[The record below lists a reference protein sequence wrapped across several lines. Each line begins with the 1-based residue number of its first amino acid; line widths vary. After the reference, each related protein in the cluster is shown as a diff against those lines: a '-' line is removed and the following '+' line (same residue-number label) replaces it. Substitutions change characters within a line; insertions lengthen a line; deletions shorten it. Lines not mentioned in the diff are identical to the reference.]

1 VRFLADMG
9 VSQGVVEWLRS
20 AGHDAMH
27 LRDEGLNRLPNGE
40 IFQKG
45 FIEHR
50 VVLTFDLDFGEIVAA
65 SEGRVVSVVLFRLHN
80 TRTGHVIRR
89 FQAVLEQSSAELQ
102 SGAIIVVEDGRH
114 RVRRLPIGS

>member
-9 VSQGVVEWLRS
+9 VSQSVVEWLRS
-20 AGHDAMH
+20 TGHDAVH
-27 LRDEGLNRLPNGE
+27 LREEGLHRLPNGE

-80 TRTGHVIRR
+80 TRTGHVIERL
-89 FQAVLEQSSAELQ
+89 QAVLEQSSVELQ
-102 SGAIIVVEDGRH
+102 SGAIIVVEEGRH

>member
-9 VSQGVVEWLRS
+9 VSQGIVNWLRS
-20 AGHDAMH
+20 AGHDAKH
-27 LRDEGLNRLPNGE
+27 LRDEGLHRLPNGD

-65 SEGRVVSVVLFRLHN
+65 SEGRMVSVVLFRLHN
-80 TRTGHVIRR
+80 TRTDHVLERLR
-89 FQAVLEQSSAELQ
+89 AVLEQSSAQLR
-102 SGAIIVVEDGRH
+102 SGAIIVVEEGRH

>member
-27 LRDEGLNRLPNGE
+27 LRDEGLHRIANGD
-40 IFQKG
+40 ILQKG
-45 FIEHR
+45 FSEHR

-80 TRTGHVIRR
+80 TRAAHVIERLRR
-89 FQAVLEQSSAELQ
+89 VLEQSSAELQ
-102 SGAIIVVEDGRH
+102 LGAIIVVEEGRH
-114 RVRRLPIGS
+114 RVRRLPIGT